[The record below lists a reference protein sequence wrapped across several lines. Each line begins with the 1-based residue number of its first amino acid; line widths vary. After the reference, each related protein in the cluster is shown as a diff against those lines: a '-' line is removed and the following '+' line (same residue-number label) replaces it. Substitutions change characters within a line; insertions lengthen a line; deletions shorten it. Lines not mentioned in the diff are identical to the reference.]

1 MGIGDW
7 GLGIG
12 DWGLGPIP
20 NPQSPIPNPQSPIP
34 IVKFLYTYLKNI
46 NKTHI
51 NYKNYLINNNNF
63 ISYLTYKIKMTSKI
77 STQNKSKK
85 VQEIKSIE
93 VESDNT
99 NNSSENSDINKIF
112 VLINKNTEKLMNST
126 NKTDLIQCALEY
138 NSYLIQNL
146 IKEKDK
152 LNKLEYDAAL
162 NRLYNNLSILT
173 ENFET
178 YEDKYRIIN
187 IKKKENKETNK
198 NSNKNVNDNN
208 DINNTDRIYCNS
220 ITNIEMELPL

>member
-1 MGIGDW
+1 
-7 GLGIG
+7 
-12 DWGLGPIP
+12 
-20 NPQSPIPNPQSPIP
+20 
-34 IVKFLYTYLKNI
+34 
-46 NKTHI
+46 
-51 NYKNYLINNNNF
+51 
-63 ISYLTYKIKMTSKI
+63 MTSKI
-77 STQNKSKK
+77 SSQNKSKK

>member
-1 MGIGDW
+1 
-7 GLGIG
+7 
-12 DWGLGPIP
+12 
-20 NPQSPIPNPQSPIP
+20 
-34 IVKFLYTYLKNI
+34 
-46 NKTHI
+46 
-51 NYKNYLINNNNF
+51 
-63 ISYLTYKIKMTSKI
+63 MTSKI
-77 STQNKSKK
+77 STQNKSEK
-85 VQEIKSIE
+85 VQEMKSIE